1 MSQSDDLYITMDDL
15 KTVTFAGFGAFAG
28 AVAPEQLGEVIA
40 TLRDLANSPKRTQA
54 AAEAIRRL
62 ADFLEGKEPEP
73 EPAPRG
79 SHLKLVDPGPDEPGA
94 A

>member
-15 KTVTFAGFGAFAG
+15 KTVMFAGFGAFAG
-28 AVAPEQLGEVIA
+28 ALRPEQLAEVIV
-40 TLRDLANSPKRTQA
+40 TLRALGGSPKRTQE

-62 ADFLEGKEPEP
+62 ADFLDGKEPEP

-79 SHLKLVDPGPDEPGA
+79 SHLKLVDPGSGGA